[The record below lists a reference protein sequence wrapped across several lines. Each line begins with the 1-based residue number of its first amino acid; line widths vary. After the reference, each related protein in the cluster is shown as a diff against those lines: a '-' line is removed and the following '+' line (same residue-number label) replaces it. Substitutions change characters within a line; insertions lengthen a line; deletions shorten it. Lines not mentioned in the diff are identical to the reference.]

1 MSNSLK
7 HEAPPRDLLTWLKYI
22 EQLHPNAIEMGLG
35 RVKVVID
42 RLGLRPAFKIITVA
56 GTNGKGSTCTML
68 SQIYK
73 HAGYRVGCY
82 TSPHILRYN
91 ERVNINGQ
99 DASDESL
106 CAAFAAVEEAR
117 QGGSHNADAISLT
130 YFEIGT
136 LAAVWHFVQT
146 GVDVAI
152 LEIGLGG
159 RLDAVNAFEP
169 DCTIVTN
176 IDLDHQ
182 DILGHTRE
190 LIAYEKAGVYRPAI
204 PAICGDN
211 NPPESLIAY
220 AKKVNADFKCIQH
233 EFGYE
238 LTKTGWYY
246 LSNQQRIHHLP
257 IPALKGQ
264 YQLDNAACAVT
275 AVIALQSALP
285 VSEVAIAKAMQ
296 EIKLVGRFYTDSRF
310 PWLILDVA
318 HNPHAAIALAENLK
332 VLKENSV
339 TAISYSN
346 QNPRVFS
353 VFSMLADKD
362 IKGVVDALKDEVNAW
377 YVAPIEHSRGA
388 SVAVLL
394 EAINKA
400 APNAPVK
407 VFNNLGDAYYQAY
420 LDRESCIEPNENDK
434 IVAFGS
440 FFTVSGVMQYLNEHV
455 NTSLR
460 KQ

>member
-1 MSNSLK
+1 MSNGFLQA
-7 HEAPPRDLLTWLKYI
+7 APPKDLSAWLTYI
-22 EQLHPNAIEMGLG
+22 EQLHPSAIEMGLG
-35 RVKVVID
+35 RIKTVAD
-42 RLGLRPAFKIITVA
+42 RLALKPAFKIITVA

-68 SQIYK
+68 SQIYQ

-91 ERVNINGQ
+91 ERVQVNGQ
-99 DASDESL
+99 EASDASL
-106 CAAFAAVEEAR
+106 CAAFAAVEAAR
-117 QGGSHNADAISLT
+117 LGSAEGSAISLT

-136 LAAVWHFVQT
+136 LAAVWHFVQA
-146 GVDVAI
+146 GVDVAV

-176 IDLDHQ
+176 VDLDHQ
-182 DILGHTRE
+182 ELLGDTRE
-190 LIAYEKAGVYRPAI
+190 LIGYEKAGVYRPSI
-204 PAICGDN
+204 PAICGDM
-211 NPPESLIAY
+211 NPPSTLVAY
-220 AKKVNADFKCIQH
+220 AKEVKADLKCVQH

-238 LTKTGWYY
+238 LADTGWYY
-246 LSNQQRIHHLP
+246 LNKQQRMYHLP

-264 YQLDNAACAVT
+264 YQLTNAACAIT
-275 AVIALQSALP
+275 AVTELQSVLP
-285 VSEVAIAKAMQ
+285 VAMESIVKAMQ
-296 EIKLVGRFYTDSRF
+296 EVKLMGRFYTDARF

-318 HNPHAAIALAENLK
+318 HNPHAAVALAENLK
-332 VLKENSV
+332 ALK
-339 TAISYSN
+339 TAAGNKTGEPVRIL
-346 QNPRVFS
+346 S

-362 IKGVVDALKDEVNAW
+362 IKGVVEILKDEIDFW
-377 YVAPIEHSRGA
+377 YVAPIVHIRGTTTA
-388 SVAVLL
+388 ALVA
-394 EAINKA
+394 AIREVI
-400 APNAPVK
+400 PNASIK
-407 VFNNLGDAYYQAY
+407 TFDSLADAYAQAN
-420 LDRESCIEPNENDK
+420 LDRENCIEQRENDK

>member
-1 MSNSLK
+1 MSNGFLQMASPK
-7 HEAPPRDLLTWLKYI
+7 DLPAWLTYI
-22 EQLHPNAIEMGLG
+22 EQLHPSAIEMGLG
-35 RVKVVID
+35 RIKRVAD
-42 RLGLRPAFKIITVA
+42 RLALKPAFKIITVA

-68 SQIYK
+68 SQIYQ

-91 ERVNINGQ
+91 ERVQVNSQ
-99 DASDESL
+99 EASDASL
-106 CAAFAAVEEAR
+106 CAAFAAVEAAR
-117 QGGSHNADAISLT
+117 QGSAEQGGAISLT

-176 IDLDHQ
+176 VDLDHQ
-182 DILGHTRE
+182 DLLGDTRE
-190 LIAYEKAGVYRPAI
+190 LIGYEKAGVYRPLI
-204 PAICGDN
+204 PAICGDID
-211 NPPESLIAY
+211 PPSALIAY
-220 AKKVNADFKCIQH
+220 AKEVKADLKRMQH

-238 LTKTGWYY
+238 LDANGWYY
-246 LSNQQRIHHLP
+246 LSNQQRMYHLP

-264 YQLDNAACAVT
+264 YQLNNAACAVT
-275 AVIALQSALP
+275 AVTALQSVLP
-285 VSEVAIAKAMQ
+285 VAVESIVKAMQ
-296 EIKLVGRFYTDSRF
+296 EIKLMGRFYTDARF

-318 HNPHAAIALAENLK
+318 HNPHAAVALAENLK
-332 VLKENSV
+332 ALKSTVSNKGNESV
-339 TAISYSN
+339 NIL
-346 QNPRVFS
+346 S

-362 IKGVVDALKDEVNAW
+362 IRGVVEALKHEIDTW
-377 YVAPIEHSRGA
+377 YVAPIEHIRGA
-388 SVAVLL
+388 SVAALVA
-394 EAINKA
+394 AINEVI
-400 APNAPVK
+400 PNASVK
-407 VFNNLGDAYYQAY
+407 IFASLADAYAQAY
-420 LDRESCIEPNENDK
+420 LDRESCIEQRENDK

-440 FFTVSGVMQYLNEHV
+440 FFTVSSVMQYLNEHV
-455 NTSLR
+455 NTPLR

>member
-1 MSNSLK
+1 MSNGFLQMASPK
-7 HEAPPRDLLTWLKYI
+7 DLPAWLTYI
-22 EQLHPNAIEMGLG
+22 EQLHPSAIEMGLG
-35 RVKVVID
+35 RIKRVAD
-42 RLGLRPAFKIITVA
+42 RLALKPAFKIITVA

-68 SQIYK
+68 SQIYQ

-91 ERVNINGQ
+91 ERVQVNSQ
-99 DASDESL
+99 EASDASL
-106 CAAFAAVEEAR
+106 CAAFAAVEAAR
-117 QGGSHNADAISLT
+117 QGSAEQGGAISLT

-176 IDLDHQ
+176 VDLDHQ
-182 DILGHTRE
+182 DLLGDTRE
-190 LIAYEKAGVYRPAI
+190 LIGYEKAGVYRPLV
-204 PAICGDN
+204 PAICGDID
-211 NPPESLIAY
+211 PPSTLIAH
-220 AKKVNADFKCIQH
+220 AKEVKADLKRMQH

-238 LTKTGWYY
+238 LDGNGWYY
-246 LSNQQRIHHLP
+246 LSNQQRMYHLP

-264 YQLDNAACAVT
+264 YQLNNAACAVT
-275 AVIALQSALP
+275 AVTALQSVLP
-285 VSEVAIAKAMQ
+285 VAVESIVKAMQ
-296 EIKLVGRFYTDSRF
+296 EIKLMGRFYTDARF

-318 HNPHAAIALAENLK
+318 HNPHAAVALAENLK
-332 VLKENSV
+332 ALKSTASNKGNESV
-339 TAISYSN
+339 NI
-346 QNPRVFS
+346 VS

-362 IKGVVDALKDEVNAW
+362 IRGVVEALKHEIDTW
-377 YVAPIEHSRGA
+377 YVAPIEHIRGA
-388 SVAVLL
+388 SVVALVA
-394 EAINKA
+394 AINEVI
-400 APNAPVK
+400 PNASVK
-407 VFNNLGDAYYQAY
+407 IFASLAEAYAQAY
-420 LDRESCIEPNENDK
+420 LDRESCIEQRENDK

-440 FFTVSGVMQYLNEHV
+440 FFTVSSVMQYLNEHV
-455 NTSLR
+455 NTPLR

>member
-1 MSNSLK
+1 MFNSLTPK
-7 HEAPPRDLLTWLKYI
+7 ALPKDLLAWLRYI
-22 EQLHPNAIEMGLG
+22 EQLHPNAIEMGLD
-35 RVKVVID
+35 RIKTVAN
-42 RLGLRPAFKIITVA
+42 RLGLKPAFKIVTVA

-68 SQIYK
+68 SQIYQ

-91 ERVNINGQ
+91 ERVNVDGQ
-99 DASDESL
+99 EVSDASL

-117 QGGSHNADAISLT
+117 QGGSDNGDAISLT

-136 LAAVWHFVQT
+136 LAAVWHFVQAK
-146 GVDVAI
+146 VDVAI

-176 IDLDHQ
+176 VDLDHQ

-190 LIAYEKAGVYRPAI
+190 LIGFEKAGVYRPFM
-204 PAICGDN
+204 PAICGDID
-211 NPPESLIAY
+211 PPETLIAY
-220 AKKVNADFKCIQH
+220 AKQVKADLKCIHH

-238 LTKTGWYY
+238 LDDAGWYY
-246 LSNQQRIHHLP
+246 LSNQQRMYPLP

-264 YQLDNAACAVT
+264 YQLSNAACAVT
-275 AVIALQSALP
+275 AINALQSVLP
-285 VSEVAIAKAMQ
+285 VPVDAIAKAMQ

-318 HNPHAAIALAENLK
+318 HNPHAAVALADNLK
-332 VLKENSV
+332 TLKSSHIPVKNNAECQMQV
-339 TAISYSN
+339 T
-346 QNPRVFS
+346 S

-362 IKGVVDALKDEVNAW
+362 IKGVIEALKDEISAW
-377 YVAPIEHSRGA
+377 YVAPIEHVRGA
-388 SVAVLL
+388 SVSALVS
-394 EAINKA
+394 AISEVI
-400 APNAPVK
+400 PNASVK
-407 VFNNLGDAYYQAY
+407 VFDNLGDAYYQAY
-420 LDRESCIEPNENDK
+420 IDRESCIEQHENDK

>member
-1 MSNSLK
+1 MSNGFLQ
-7 HEAPPRDLLTWLKYI
+7 EAPPKDLSAWLTYI
-22 EQLHPNAIEMGLG
+22 EQLHPSAIEMGLG
-35 RVKVVID
+35 RIKTVAD
-42 RLGLRPAFKIITVA
+42 RLALKPTFKIITVA

-68 SQIYK
+68 SQIYQ

-91 ERVNINGQ
+91 ERVQVSGQ
-99 DASDESL
+99 EASDASL
-106 CAAFAAVEEAR
+106 CAAFAAVEAAR
-117 QGGSHNADAISLT
+117 QGVAGQSGAISLT

-176 IDLDHQ
+176 VDLDHQ
-182 DILGHTRE
+182 DLLGDTRE
-190 LIAYEKAGVYRPAI
+190 LIGYEKAGVYRPSI
-204 PAICGDN
+204 PAICGDI
-211 NPPESLIAY
+211 NPPSTLIAF
-220 AKKVNADFKCIQH
+220 AKEVNANLMCIQH

-238 LTKTGWYY
+238 LASTGWYY
-246 LSNQQRIHHLP
+246 LSNQQRMYHLP

-264 YQLDNAACAVT
+264 YQLNNAACAITAVT
-275 AVIALQSALP
+275 ALQLVLP
-285 VSEVAIAKAMQ
+285 VAVESIVKAMQ
-296 EIKLVGRFYTDSRF
+296 EIKLMGRFYTDARI

-318 HNPHAAIALAENLK
+318 HNPHAAVALAENLK
-332 VLKENSV
+332 ALKSSV
-339 TAISYSN
+339 VCNEGGEPVHIL
-346 QNPRVFS
+346 S

-362 IKGVVDALKDEVNAW
+362 IRGVVEVLKDEIDTW
-377 YVAPIEHSRGA
+377 YVAPIEHVRGA
-388 SVAVLL
+388 SVAALVA
-394 EAINKA
+394 AIHEVI
-400 APNAPVK
+400 PNAEVK
-407 VFNNLGDAYYQAY
+407 IFASLTDAYSQAN
-420 LDRESCIEPNENDK
+420 LDRESCIEQRENDK

-440 FFTVSGVMQYLNEHV
+440 FFTVSSVMQYLNEHV
-455 NTSLR
+455 NTPLR